1 MTPDHNNIPAAENA
15 DWSLPSTKDSS
26 VRTVAWSSFCCTS
39 SSYRKIT
46 GLRGCSIFAFL
57 FYFHYC
63 YHSFSDFLIGGQR
76 EHQAPELPDS
86 LSTLPPTTPQKAPL
100 CFLTSGAVNGAF
112 IPAPFLRVWQVSLS
126 PMFLTSFT
134 QLENRRARRNL
145 WNGLIQL
152 HSFPLFFFV
161 TEMRKGPEELRDLPS
176 IKSLVGHGADL
187 IPWDT
192 WPKLCRSFFS
202 ILSC

>member
-46 GLRGCSIFAFL
+46 GLHGCSIFAFL

-63 YHSFSDFLIGGQR
+63 YHSFSDSLIGGQR

-145 WNGLIQL
+145 
-152 HSFPLFFFV
+152 
-161 TEMRKGPEELRDLPS
+161 
-176 IKSLVGHGADL
+176 
-187 IPWDT
+187 
-192 WPKLCRSFFS
+192 
-202 ILSC
+202 